1 MSHVAVRSQRPL
13 EVRFSVPRRLGN
25 VRRSRSAGA
34 PLVGSVQAWMRN
46 VCRMGSPTPAM
57 SESVGEEGSRAGH
70 QDRQQLGPSV
80 MGTGVARDSE
90 ARGPEE
96 GMSPR
101 LGGGARR

>member
-1 MSHVAVRSQRPL
+1 
-13 EVRFSVPRRLGN
+13 
-25 VRRSRSAGA
+25 
-34 PLVGSVQAWMRN
+34 
-46 VCRMGSPTPAM
+46 M
-57 SESVGEEGSRAGH
+57 SESVEEEGRRAGH

-101 LGGGARR
+101 LGGGAQRWKERTAEYVERRDGVWHIHVHGFFYTI